1 MNLELFLVGFIAALT
16 PGPDIILVIQ
26 TTLNYN
32 IKKGLETY
40 GGIFTG
46 NLLLISILLIGFAS
60 LGRNIYFQTFVSLF
74 GGLYLMYISYEIFK
88 NRKSEVKAHSPKVG
102 SFYLKGL
109 YVNLSNPKAIIFFSA
124 ILVPFLDKGSLI
136 FNILSLLCG
145 IVSAFLTAIF
155 LSDIL
160 RENLL
165 TERSATI
172 INTISSLVFFLFSI
186 ELFFN
191 FYEKVQIIL

>member
-1 MNLELFLVGFIAALT
+1 MNIELFLIGFIAALT
-16 PGPDIILVIQ
+16 PGPDIILIIQ
-26 TTLNYN
+26 TTLNYSL
-32 IKKGLETY
+32 KKGLETF

-46 NLLLISILLIGFAS
+46 NLIMISVLLIGFAS
-60 LGRNIYFQTFVSLF
+60 LGKNIYFQAFVSFF
-74 GGLYLMYISYEIFK
+74 GGAYLMYISYEIFK
-88 NRKSEVKAHSPKVG
+88 HRKSEVRARSPNVK

-124 ILVPFLDKGSLI
+124 ILAPFLGKGSLVL
-136 FNILSLLCG
+136 NILSLLCG

-160 RENLL
+160 RENLI
-165 TERSATI
+165 TEKSATV
-172 INTISSLVFFLFSI
+172 INTFSSLIFFAFSI

-191 FYEKVQIIL
+191 FYEKVQVIL

>member
-1 MNLELFLVGFIAALT
+1 MNIELFFIGFIAALT

-32 IKKGLETY
+32 IRKGLETY

-46 NLLLISILLIGFAS
+46 NLILILILLIGFAS
-60 LGRNIYFQTFVSLF
+60 LGRNIYFQTFVYLF
-74 GGLYLMYISYEIFK
+74 GGFYLMYISYEIFK
-88 NRKSEVKAHSPKVG
+88 NRKKEIKARSPKAS

-109 YVNLSNPKAIIFFSA
+109 YVNLSNPKAILFFSA
-124 ILVPFLDKGSLI
+124 ILAPFLGKGSLI

-145 IVSAFLTAIF
+145 IVSAFLTAIL

-172 INTISSLVFFLFSI
+172 INTFSSLIFFLFSI
-186 ELFFN
+186 DLLFN
-191 FYEKVQIIL
+191 FYKKIQIIL

>member
-1 MNLELFLVGFIAALT
+1 MNIELFFIGFIAALT

-26 TTLNYN
+26 ATLNYSL
-32 IKKGLETY
+32 KKGLETF

-46 NLLLISILLIGFAS
+46 NLIMISVLLVGFAS
-60 LGRNIYFQTFVSLF
+60 LGKNVYFQTFVSLF
-74 GGLYLMYISYEIFK
+74 GGLYLLYISHEIFK
-88 NRKSEVKAHSPKVG
+88 NRKNEIKARSPKVK

-124 ILVPFLDKGSLI
+124 ILAPFLGKGSLI
-136 FNILSLLCG
+136 LSLLSIICG

-155 LSDIL
+155 VSDAM
-160 RENLL
+160 RKNLI
-165 TERSATI
+165 TEKSALI
-172 INTISSLVFFLFSI
+172 INTFSSFIFFVFSL

-191 FYEKVQIIL
+191 FYEKLKIIL